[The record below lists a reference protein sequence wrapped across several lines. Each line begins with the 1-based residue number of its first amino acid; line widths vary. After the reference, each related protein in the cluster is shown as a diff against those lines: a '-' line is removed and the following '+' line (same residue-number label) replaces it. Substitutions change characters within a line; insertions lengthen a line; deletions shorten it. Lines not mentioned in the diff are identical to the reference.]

1 MVGNVVERL
10 VKAAV
15 IPAQQ
20 GVGDKGV
27 QLQPALAVEH
37 VKLFCHT
44 DGTAHLRAGRYALR
58 FEHRQVGQSRKADEP
73 RQADVQVAPGTAREE
88 QQHAERQ
95 TSRYTRGSVSP
106 YSFVRRRT
114 PIQNSSCVGNDTRLK
129 RSKNQSYMRFCNN
142 GCNALTAIASSVNP
156 NTR

>member
-1 MVGNVVERL
+1 MGKVDASHPVRVHRHPVVVGTVIVAVDHIIAEQIRHGLPDFADLHPEPGEGQRIMVGNIIERL

-44 DGTAHLRAGRYALR
+44 DSTAHLRAGRYALR

-73 RQADVQVAPGTAREE
+73 R
-88 QQHAERQ
+88 
-95 TSRYTRGSVSP
+95 
-106 YSFVRRRT
+106 
-114 PIQNSSCVGNDTRLK
+114 
-129 RSKNQSYMRFCNN
+129 
-142 GCNALTAIASSVNP
+142 
-156 NTR
+156 